1 MTQDG
6 GICSLFP
13 HSTSSIHST
22 FMKKLVVFSLWVWTA
37 LAAQAQVVKPYALKF
52 SLSKNEVKVG
62 ETVDVVVEVDVNNGW
77 HIFSPD
83 QDPDVGPLPTVI
95 KLKKSDAYETVGKF
109 RTTSKPIEKM
119 DEIFDGKVR
128 FFEGKPSFRQTVKIL
143 KEGAKIE
150 GNIGGQVCQDDG
162 LCIPINDGDFN
173 LSKLKVIAA
182 APATDIPKTEE
193 AKTPA
198 VAANTPADT
207 TSAVTPAVTT
217 TDTNAVVAE
226 SAPGTE
232 AAVTPENADS
242 EDQKGGI
249 GFGDVVLAFLAG
261 LAAVAMPCVYP
272 MIPMTVAMFTKRVDS
287 RAEGMTKALFYG
299 ISIILIFAFFGTLI
313 SAVFGSGFV
322 NFISTHWIPNVFI
335 FLIFV
340 LFSLSFLGAFEL
352 NLPSAFVNKVDAQ
365 ADKGGWGG
373 IFFMA
378 FAQALVSFS
387 CTAPIVG
394 TAAIL
399 AAKGSIWDSALLNIS
414 FGTAF
419 ALPFVIAAFIPSFL
433 KTMPKSG
440 GWLNTL
446 KVQLGFLE
454 LAIALKFLSV
464 PDQTYHWGLL
474 NREVYLSLWIVIF
487 ALMGLN
493 LLGKVLMSHDSPVDR
508 VSIPRTLFSIVIFA
522 FVVYLIPGLFGAP
535 LKPLSGLLPPETSQ
549 EFNLYHN
556 APTAQQG
563 TGSTLPAGR
572 KHADFLKLPHGL
584 EGFFDYQEGIAYAKQ
599 VGKPVFID
607 FTGHGCVNCRK
618 MEETVWS
625 QPEVL
630 KRLREDYI
638 IISLYVDD
646 KTELPESEHYVSK
659 VDGKPKTAIG
669 DQNLDFEISKYNFN
683 AQPLYVLI
691 DPNNDATPLV
701 KAVAYEP
708 DVEKFIN
715 YLDEG
720 KAKFNQQK

>member
-1 MTQDG
+1 
-6 GICSLFP
+6 
-13 HSTSSIHST
+13 
-22 FMKKLVVFSLWVWTA
+22 MKKLVVLSLWIWTA
-37 LAAQAQVVKPYALKF
+37 VAAQAQVVKPYSLKF

-62 ETVDVVVEVDVNNGW
+62 ETVDILVEADVNEGW

-83 QDPDVGPLPTVI
+83 QDPDVGPLPTI
-95 KLKKSDAYETVGKF
+95 LKLKKNDAYEAVGKL
-109 RTTSKPIEKM
+109 RTTSKPKEKM

-128 FFEGKPSFRQTVKIL
+128 FFEGKATFRQSVKIL
-143 KEGAKIE
+143 KEGAKLE

-182 APATDIPKTEE
+182 ANPAVPTETSPATTATTPPATPASAQDTTTATPATTAVATDTNTVES
-193 AKTPA
+193 AAPA
-198 VAANTPADT
+198 VAPSSDPAADK
-207 TSAVTPAVTT
+207 PA
-217 TDTNAVVAE
+217 
-226 SAPGTE
+226 
-232 AAVTPENADS
+232 
-242 EDQKGGI
+242 KGVS
-249 GFGDVVLAFLAG
+249 FGDLVLAFLAG

-287 RAEGMTKALFYG
+287 RAEGITKALFYG
-299 ISIILIFAFFGTLI
+299 LSIILIFAFFGTLI
-313 SAVFGSGFV
+313 SALFGSGFT
-322 NFISTHWIPNVFI
+322 NFISTHWLPNVFI
-335 FLIFV
+335 FTIFV

-352 NLPSAFVNKVDAQ
+352 TLPSAFVNKVDAQ

-399 AAKGSIWDSALLNIS
+399 AASGSIWDSALLNIS

-419 ALPFVIAAFIPSFL
+419 ALPFVVAAFIPSFL

-487 ALMGLN
+487 TLMGLN
-493 LLGKVLMSHDSPVDR
+493 LIGKVLMSHDSPVDR
-508 VSIPRTLFSIVIFA
+508 VSIPRVLFAIVIFSFA
-522 FVVYLIPGLFGAP
+522 VYLVPGLFGAP

-549 EFNLYHN
+549 EFNLHHN
-556 APTAQQG
+556 TPTSSTPASAG
-563 TGSTLPAGR
+563 TLPADR
-572 KHADFLKLPHGL
+572 KYVSFFKLPHGL
-584 EGFFDYQEGIAYAKQ
+584 EGFFDYKEGLAYAKQ
-599 VGKPVFID
+599 VGKPIFID

-618 MEETVWS
+618 MEETVWN

-638 IISLYVDD
+638 IVSLYVDD
-646 KTELPESEHYVSK
+646 KTELPESEHYTSK
-659 VDGKPKTAIG
+659 VDGKQKTTIG
-669 DQNLDFEISKYNFN
+669 DQNLDFEIAKYNFN

-691 DPNNDATPLV
+691 DPNNDAQPLV

-708 DVEKFIN
+708 NVETFVK

-720 KAKFNQQK
+720 KAKFQK